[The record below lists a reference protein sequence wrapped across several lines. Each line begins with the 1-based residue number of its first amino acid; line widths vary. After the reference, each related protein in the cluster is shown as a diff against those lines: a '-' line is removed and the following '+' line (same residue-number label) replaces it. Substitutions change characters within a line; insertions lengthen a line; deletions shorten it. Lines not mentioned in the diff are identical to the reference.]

1 MPPTTTRRK
10 ETGRMKDYNPN
21 PSFGLFLCRV
31 LTLAAAA
38 WILLAIITHV
48 IMNLIQYLNQ

>member
-1 MPPTTTRRK
+1 
-10 ETGRMKDYNPN
+10 MKDYNPN

-31 LTLAAAA
+31 LPLAAAA
-38 WILLAIITHV
+38 WILFAIITHV

>member
-1 MPPTTTRRK
+1 
-10 ETGRMKDYNPN
+10 MKDYNLN

-31 LTLAAAA
+31 LPLAAAA

>member
-1 MPPTTTRRK
+1 
-10 ETGRMKDYNPN
+10 MKDYNPN

-31 LTLAAAA
+31 LPLAAAA